1 MKLSY
6 YNRTIALLLVTT
18 PIALAGCSHSATI
31 SNITPASHKTPLT
44 LGAHLVPTAMQQHSW
59 PAPVITS
66 KDVPNFHIVTPF
78 LLRGGAPTLKGLEEL
93 KKAGVKT
100 VVDLRIAPMHVAA
113 ERKEIEKLGMTAIN
127 YPMSG
132 DPPTVREQK
141 AWIALVQSHNAY
153 RIYVHCQH
161 GADRTGC
168 LVGIYREKFQGW
180 SYPKAYAE
188 MRKYGF
194 NPHWTGLSSTVKK
207 YAPKAGV
214 SAMGVRSMKP
224 GMSISK

>member
-1 MKLSY
+1 MKQKYS
-6 YNRTIALLLVTT
+6 NRSISLLLVTI
-18 PIALAGCSHSATI
+18 PIALAGCSHSTTA
-31 SNITPASHKTPLT
+31 SNISPASHKMPLQI
-44 LGAHLVPTAMQQHSW
+44 GAHLIPTAMHHSW
-59 PAPVITS
+59 PAPDITP

-113 ERKEIEKLGMTAIN
+113 ERKEVEKLGMKSIN

-132 DPPTVREQK
+132 DPPTLKEQK
-141 AWIALVQSHNAY
+141 EWIALVQSPNAY

-207 YAPKAGV
+207 YAPKTGSSGRGIHKMIPV
-214 SAMGVRSMKP
+214 EGE
-224 GMSISK
+224 SK